1 MWFSESEDSKVSDA
15 LSQLA
20 ATQGLDN
27 HLLYQV
33 EKKLLSGGEGN
44 YVRFRKQL
52 IRWIVNVIKAQT
64 IF

>member
-33 EKKLLSGGEGN
+33 EKKYYQVEKEVMLGLESN
-44 YVRFRKQL
+44 Y
-52 IRWIVNVIKAQT
+52 IRWIVIKVQT
-64 IF
+64 IL